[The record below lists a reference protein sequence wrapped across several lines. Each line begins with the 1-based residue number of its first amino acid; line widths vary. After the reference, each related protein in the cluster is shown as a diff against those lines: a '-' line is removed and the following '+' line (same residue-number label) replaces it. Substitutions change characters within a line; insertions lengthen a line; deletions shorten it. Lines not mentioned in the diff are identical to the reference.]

1 VEADFDTLVRS
12 ARAGLW
18 KKQQRLNWKKDYNV
32 YLTVD
37 EVPSYAFNFAR
48 EELAVLD
55 GRAPERREPYLE
67 CFLPRPLFYQILVR
81 RAHWNNAE
89 GGLHI
94 DFFRRPNEY
103 VPEVFTLLSFL
114 QAE

>member
-1 VEADFDTLVRS
+1 V
-12 ARAGLW
+12 
-18 KKQQRLNWKKDYNV
+18 LN
-32 YLTVD
+32 
-37 EVPSYAFNFAR
+37 
-48 EELAVLD
+48 
-55 GRAPERREPYLE
+55 GRDAERREPYLE
-67 CFLPRPLFYQILVR
+67 CFLPRPLLYQILVR